1 MRTFPIP
8 ESLIVLAGAMFL
20 IGCVHPVGPGD
31 WQPDPVTPA
40 IPLGEN
46 GSEPLAFRKVVY
58 RIQSGSVLGDI
69 YVNRRREDEMRWT
82 ISRPYSIAFN
92 VAVTDRLRAL
102 GYNVRDEADSL
113 FDQREHI
120 KVRYEMAAILHDAA
134 LNFYYKSDR
143 KRNRRGAG
151 IGTAEVEVEVRLHD
165 SVAKRTVYSRVFR
178 GRAIDEGMKPNPLV
192 GAVVNAILKTTGD
205 PKFVNLVAIDR
216 ISETAGSDPHHPI
229 EMAACER
236 PEEPALPEGL
246 SQMLKSVVEIQA
258 GGVAGTGVIISPD
271 GWILTAAHVV
281 VDAPEL
287 WVRIDAGA
295 QLPAVLHQADREADL
310 ALLRIQGRNHPC
322 APIRVADRELA
333 LGSDVF
339 AINVA
344 IGDDRR
350 LTITRGVVSGYPEK
364 DGRRFI
370 QTDASLNPGSSGGP
384 LLAPDGRVA
393 GITVLKVV
401 GEGIEGLGLAV
412 PAHEAIRQLD
422 ILLIDHDE

>member
-1 MRTFPIP
+1 
-8 ESLIVLAGAMFL
+8 MFL

-46 GSEPLAFRKVVY
+46 GSEPLSFRKVVY

-69 YVNRRREDEMRWT
+69 YVNRKREDEMRWT
-82 ISRPYSIAFN
+82 ISRPHSIAFN

-102 GYNVRDEADSL
+102 GYHVRDEADSL

-134 LNFYYKSDR
+134 LNFYYKPNR
-143 KRNRRGAG
+143 KRDGHGAG

-165 SVAKRTVYSRVFR
+165 SVEKRTVYSRVFK

-192 GAVVNAILKTTGD
+192 SAVVNAILKTTGD

-216 ISETAGSDPHHPI
+216 VSKTAGSDPHQTVEI
-229 EMAACER
+229 AACER
-236 PEEPALPEGL
+236 PEEHALPKGL
-246 SQMLKSVVEIQA
+246 PQMLKSVVEIQA

-295 QLPAVLHQADREADL
+295 QLPAVLHQVDEEADL
-310 ALLRIQGRNHPC
+310 ALLRIPGKNHPC
-322 APIRVADRELA
+322 APIRIADRKLA

-350 LTITRGVVSGYPEK
+350 PTITRGVVSGYPEK

-412 PAHEAIRQLD
+412 PAHEAVRQLD